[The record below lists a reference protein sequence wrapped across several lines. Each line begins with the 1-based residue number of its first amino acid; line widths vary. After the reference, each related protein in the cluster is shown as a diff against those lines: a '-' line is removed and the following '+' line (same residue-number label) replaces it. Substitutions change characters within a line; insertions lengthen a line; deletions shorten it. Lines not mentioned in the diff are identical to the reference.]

1 MHENFARR
9 KATYFTFSMGLQGKR
24 FRFNLLEEIPFR
36 HEAHIQLREQE
47 AVPVQHLDG
56 STLQVPFYLLCCYEL
71 MPTTRL
77 DLKFHR
83 IYFFLSKLYIH
94 RSI

>member
-36 HEAHIQLREQE
+36 Y
-47 AVPVQHLDG
+47 
-56 STLQVPFYLLCCYEL
+56 STERFCLTE
-71 MPTTRL
+71 
-77 DLKFHR
+77 K
-83 IYFFLSKLYIH
+83 
-94 RSI
+94 